1 MEYIQKDEN
10 GERFYSVDY
19 DKNKLKEI
27 LEKLKKYE
35 YVKIAKGEIAG
46 DITKW
51 PATEKIIKKR
61 VVSSFYKV
69 LSFRYENAKLYPESI
84 VRHTENGCDY
94 VTYNYSYTKLPDLY
108 SYIETILNDD
118 YPTFRDNSES
128 FGIKRADVA
137 YNYCNSD
144 QLLLNALLNYA
155 NSPELTR
162 HDSINDDKEYDYKGL
177 NELYYETLK
186 CFKFNLVAVKE
197 YLKEAEVVDVFK
209 LQLKK

>member
-19 DKNKLKEI
+19 DENKLKEI

-35 YVKIAKGEIAG
+35 YVKIAQGEIAG

-51 PATEKIIKKR
+51 PATEKNIKKR
-61 VVSSFYKV
+61 VISFFNKV

-128 FGIKRADVA
+128 VGLERDNAI
-137 YNYCNSD
+137 YNYSKSD
-144 QLLLNALLNYA
+144 QLVLNGLLNYA
-155 NSPELTR
+155 NSPELR
-162 HDSINDDKEYDYKGL
+162 KHDSINEEKEYDYEGL
-177 NELYYETLK
+177 KELYKETLG

-197 YLKEAEVVDVFK
+197 YLKEPKSVNV
-209 LQLKK
+209 LSLKK

>member
-1 MEYIQKDEN
+1 MNFIQKSEN
-10 GERFYSVDY
+10 GEEFYSVDY
-19 DKNKLKEI
+19 DREMLKEI
-27 LEKLKKYE
+27 LKKLEKYE
-35 YVKIAKGEIAG
+35 YVKIAQGEIAG

-69 LSFRYENAKLYPESI
+69 LSFRYEYAKLYPESI

-155 NSPELTR
+155 NSPELR
-162 HDSINDDKEYDYKGL
+162 KHDSINEEKEYDYEGL
-177 NELYYETLK
+177 KELYKETLG

-197 YLKEAEVVDVFK
+197 YLKEPKSVNV
-209 LQLKK
+209 LSLKR

>member
-1 MEYIQKDEN
+1 MNFIQKSEN
-10 GERFYSVDY
+10 GEEFYSVDY
-19 DKNKLKEI
+19 DREMLKEI
-27 LEKLKKYE
+27 LKKLKKYE
-35 YVKIAKGEIAG
+35 YVKIAQGEIAG

-155 NSPELTR
+155 NSPELR
-162 HDSINDDKEYDYKGL
+162 KHDSINEEKEYDYEGL
-177 NELYYETLK
+177 KELYKETLG

-197 YLKEAEVVDVFK
+197 YLKEPKSVNV
-209 LQLKK
+209 LSLKR